1 MAAPLRGTQTLVDQM
16 SWVFRRPSV
25 TGLEVVWRWLF
36 GVPFL
41 LMCWVHLQRV
51 LTALPPETAGLTT
64 IDVQNPWL
72 AATQLSNAWANYE
85 PYVANELRWLAP
97 VAALVWIVVSSFG
110 RSVVLKR
117 LEPRVA
123 FRPTAMFLLQA
134 LWLALFAAVVWG
146 WFRSVSWAAATH
158 IGTYGEP
165 DLVGYSMWLI
175 FLSLGFFTLWAV
187 VSWAV
192 SVAPLLML
200 LEDRSSFSALV
211 QSLSLGKPFT
221 GKLIEISMVTGIV
234 NLALIV
240 LSMVLS
246 AAPLPFSDQLG
257 GDALH
262 VVWACATVFYL
273 VANDY
278 FQVVRLKSHI
288 EFWRT
293 FRGATLP
300 IKLASK

>member
-25 TGLEVVWRWLF
+25 TAIEVAWRWLF

-41 LMCWVHLQRV
+41 LVCWFHVQRV
-51 LTALPPETAGLTT
+51 ISALPPEVAGLTT
-64 IDVQNPWL
+64 IDAQNPWI
-72 AATQLSNAWANYE
+72 AATQLSNAWTRYE
-85 PYVANELRWLAP
+85 PYVSNELRWLTP
-97 VAALVWIVVSSFG
+97 IAALVWILVSSVG
-110 RSVVLKR
+110 RSFVLKR

-123 FRPTAMFLLQA
+123 IRPISMILLQA
-134 LWLALFAAVVWG
+134 AWLGLFAAVLWG
-146 WFRSVSWAAATH
+146 WFRCVAWAAAAH
-158 IGTYGEP
+158 IGAYGEP
-165 DLVGYSMWLI
+165 DLIGYSMWLI

-187 VSWAV
+187 VSWAI

-200 LEDRSSFSALV
+200 LEDRSPLSALA
-211 QSLSLGKPFT
+211 QSLRLGKPFT
-221 GKLIEISMVTGIV
+221 GKLVEINMVTGIV

-262 VVWACATVFYL
+262 VVWVCATVFYL

-278 FQVVRLKSHI
+278 FQVVRLKSFV
-288 EFWRT
+288 EFWRIYREAAIPT
-293 FRGATLP
+293 R
-300 IKLASK
+300 LASK